1 MSNRPIFALAVL
13 TGVMSLCVPTAG
25 LAQSSLVAT
34 SEPTGRDRLIA
45 YLTDLAEHQ
54 TQARAKVIA
63 SLTTAEDARLRQ
75 VRVRSLLSEMIG
87 FETATG
93 PVISETSGV
102 SHEDGFDIERL
113 RYQSLPD
120 YWVTAN
126 VYAPTTAGPHPA
138 IIIQPGHGVDGKIGN
153 YGFAANFARAGF
165 VVLAIDIVGEGERI
179 QHFDPEIG
187 ASKVGRPTGE
197 HSMAFGQSLPTGG
210 HVSRYFIQDAIRGV
224 DYLMARSDVDD
235 QRIGAFGCS
244 GGGTITAYL
253 AALDP
258 RIRAT
263 ATACYSNDFSHLLA
277 PGGPGPQDAE
287 QSIPFFL
294 ERGLDIPD
302 WIEAAAPRPY
312 AVVATTADMFPIAG
326 AHAAYEEARRFYGL
340 MGAGE
345 NISLIEGPGGHG
357 NLGPIADQIVS
368 FFTGAL
374 MDAPARQTFAA
385 LPIGDARRLI
395 VTPTGQ
401 LSASVE
407 GETLQT
413 LALARA
419 EAVRPRIDGA
429 ETPAARL
436 ARLRTAIADIARTSI
451 SPGDAAP
458 AATPGAT
465 DQRASY
471 SLTPVTFQMSAS
483 GDRHGVGV
491 NAMFATPATAGRHP
505 TLLLLTSQPLTA
517 LGATKGVFETWT
529 AAGWNVLALEPRG
542 AGGTEEAK
550 SPLTG
555 DWTLLSLRAL
565 LVGKTPV
572 GMRTDDALAAINW
585 LTSRPEAD
593 AGRIDITGVGALG
606 PIALHAAVLD
616 DRIGHVSTEN
626 GIISYR
632 EFVERPISM
641 NMAEVN
647 LPGVLTKYDLPDLIA
662 ALGDRL
668 TLINP
673 INSIGEVLT
682 AAEVA
687 SRAPGANL
695 ILRGPRDPAAPPP
708 VIASP
713 SPRQRAPR

>member
-1 MSNRPIFALAVL
+1 MLDRPSLILAALIGALALSGPTTGFAQTRPAPSAAL
-13 TGVMSLCVPTAG
+13 TS
-25 LAQSSLVAT
+25 
-34 SEPTGRDRLIA
+34 RDRLIT
-45 YLTDLAEHQ
+45 YLTDLAGQQ
-54 TQARAKVIA
+54 TQARAQVIA
-63 SLTTAEDARLRQ
+63 KLATAEDARQRQAQ
-75 VRVRSLLSEMIG
+75 VRSTLAELIE
-87 FETATG
+87 FEAATG
-93 PVISETSGV
+93 PVAFEVTGM
-102 SHEDGFDIERL
+102 SHEDGFTIERL
-113 RYQSLPD
+113 IYQSLPG

-126 VYAPTTAGPHPA
+126 LYAPNSPGPHPA
-138 IIIQPGHGVDGKIGN
+138 IIIQPGHGVDGKISN

-197 HSMAFGQSLPTGG
+197 HSMAFGQSLPAGG
-210 HVSRYFIQDAIRGV
+210 HVSRYFIQDAMRGV
-224 DYLMARSDVDD
+224 DYLAARPDVDS

-258 RIRAT
+258 RVMAT

-277 PGGPGPQDAE
+277 PTGPGPQDAE

-340 MGAGE
+340 FDAAE
-345 NISLIEGPGGHG
+345 NIRLIEGPGGHG
-357 NLGPIADQIVS
+357 NLGPIADQIVA
-368 FFTGAL
+368 FFTETLGSP
-374 MDAPARQTFAA
+374 APPAFDG
-385 LPIGDARRLI
+385 LPVGDARRLI

-401 LSASVE
+401 VSSSVE

-413 LALARA
+413 LSQARA
-419 EAVRPRIDGA
+419 DALRPVPPEG
-429 ETPAARL
+429 ETSAARL
-436 ARLRTAIADIARTSI
+436 ARLRAAIADIARTTV
-451 SPGDAAP
+451 SPASAP
-458 AATPGAT
+458 PPATLGAVEGGPGFT
-465 DQRASY
+465 
-471 SLTPVTFQMSAS
+471 LLPVALQMAVADDHAGLSVKA
-483 GDRHGVGV
+483 V
-491 NAMFATPATAGRHP
+491 FATPATARSRP
-505 TLLLLTSQPLTA
+505 TLLLLTSQPTA
-517 LGATKGVFETWT
+517 SLSAPKGLFETWT
-529 AAGWNVLALEPRG
+529 SAGWNVLALEPRG

-550 SPLTG
+550 SPFTG

-585 LTSRPEAD
+585 LATRPEAAPD
-593 AGRIDITGVGALG
+593 RIAITGVGALG
-606 PIALHAAVLD
+606 PVALHAAFLD
-616 DRIGHVSTEN
+616 DRISQVTTDG

-647 LPGVLTKYDLPDLIA
+647 LPGVLTKYDLPDLMA
-662 ALGDRL
+662 VLGDRL
-668 TLINP
+668 TLVNP
-673 INSIGEVLT
+673 VNAIGEVLT
-682 AAEVA
+682 AAEV
-687 SRAPGANL
+687 SRRAPDARL
-695 ILRGPRDPAAPPP
+695 ILRGARDPAPAPS
-708 VIASP
+708 ASLA
-713 SPRQRAPR
+713 SSSRQRAPR